1 MNRVV
6 FEIDGIKLHDDPEER
21 ERRMKEL
28 RELTAKF
35 KENPHDEEIKK
46 EYFRVLKREY
56 GETDSPAPKP
66 SYSGPKRKSQIYSS
80 RSISPFGV
88 PDPHG
93 HFQNLAKIF
102 NVNAFNVFNV
112 NEERFEKM

>member
-6 FEIDGIKLHDDPEER
+6 FEIDGIKLHENDPEER
-21 ERRMKEL
+21 ERRLKEL
-28 RELTAKF
+28 RELTIKF

-56 GETDSPAPKP
+56 GETESSASKYQ
-66 SYSGPKRKSQIYSS
+66 YSGPKRKSQVYSS

-93 HFQNLAKIF
+93 HFQNLARMF
-102 NVNAFNVFNV
+102 NVNTD
-112 NEERFEKM
+112 RFEK